1 MIKPILEWH
10 FKDAGGNTD
19 VKYYSYAE
27 TPNRGRFYKGRI
39 LKLSTIRLRTSI
51 MKKIINILS
60 ALATAIINIGAYIKK
75 RKNAKAKKAIKQ
87 AILDG
92 DVDRVRKLLFS

>member
-1 MIKPILEWH
+1 MKEPILEWH
-10 FKDAGGNTD
+10 FRDTEGNTIIG
-19 VKYYSYAE
+19 YYEMDY
-27 TPNRGRFYKGRI
+27 RGGTYKGRI

>member
-1 MIKPILEWH
+1 MKEPILEWH

-19 VKYYSYAE
+19 IKYYAPIQ
-27 TPNRGRFYKGRI
+27 THNRARFYKGRI
-39 LKLSTIRLRTSI
+39 LKPSTIRLRTSI
-51 MKKIINILS
+51 MKKIFNVLA
-60 ALATAIINIGAYIKK
+60 ALTTAIINIGKYIKK

>member
-1 MIKPILEWH
+1 
-10 FKDAGGNTD
+10 
-19 VKYYSYAE
+19 
-27 TPNRGRFYKGRI
+27 
-39 LKLSTIRLRTSI
+39 
-51 MKKIINILS
+51 MKKKLLNILS
-60 ALATAIINIGAYIKK
+60 ALATTVLNIGAYIKK